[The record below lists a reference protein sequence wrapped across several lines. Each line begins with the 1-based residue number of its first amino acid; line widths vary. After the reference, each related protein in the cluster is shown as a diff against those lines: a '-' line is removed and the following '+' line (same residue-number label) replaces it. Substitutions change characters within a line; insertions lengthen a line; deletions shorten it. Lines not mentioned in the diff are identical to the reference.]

1 MPFPG
6 RLAPFSVKSVCQLT
20 NILPPASLL
29 CEIPHGHRWHRDMI
43 ILRWHQQ
50 SRRSQSTSHDRR
62 PFMFGTTR
70 TQKLVTVFAG
80 LIMAVTVIAAVAI
93 SPGKP
98 KNSTTSQSN
107 SGQSDQSSSG
117 ESVTLTG
124 TSYCAKCDFGVRP
137 LNSSELGYALKTDSG
152 TIAVIEDVHEQ
163 HASTYQDRFSNHQAT
178 VTGTVIKRSDNVVW
192 IQPSSLVVSK

>member
-1 MPFPG
+1 
-6 RLAPFSVKSVCQLT
+6 
-20 NILPPASLL
+20 
-29 CEIPHGHRWHRDMI
+29 
-43 ILRWHQQ
+43 
-50 SRRSQSTSHDRR
+50 
-62 PFMFGTTR
+62 MFGTTR

-93 SPGKP
+93 SPASRQ
-98 KNSTTSQSN
+98 NSTTA
-107 SGQSDQSSSG
+107 QSDSG
-117 ESVTLTG
+117 ESGQGSGGEVITLTG
-124 TSYCAKCDFGVRP
+124 TSYCAKCDFGLRP

-178 VTGTVIKRSDNVVW
+178 VTSTVIKRSDNVVW